1 MKRSRSHL
9 PPALHLGDGGRPL
22 PGTFSLDVGSRQPM
36 DCGSGEIGLP
46 STLAGGKGAS
56 YPSAS
61 AVQAPLLAG
70 STFRLAV
77 GNCLPGAEGRG
88 GESSGPQLPGILR
101 ASVRCSQSIR
111 RMASRVG
118 FISPQYFL
126 EGDKIQD
133 GDASL
138 CPRLSPPRRLGDLDR
153 SHGRILSHSYA
164 SGRPEMASF
173 PVGRSDL
180 PVSRTPFRAVSRTM
194 DFHHGGETGLC
205 TGEVPGYPSAGL
217 SGRLAHHEPVPERL
231 FAGYPDGSSR
241 IQLVGVLDQPGKVGA
256 DPVTDIHLS
265 GDVFRHGR
273 LDCPAFSEKGG
284 QAPSPDSLHFTSPD
298 GFHPLARLH
307 LGADGVYGS
316 SGFTGPGPQTSASV
330 RAEAVCGLSS
340 GGLGRPHPFAGMVP
354 VCDPSVVGH
363 GVGLQR
369 CSDRRAPPRPGP
381 LYRCVQ
387 GGLGGTYRSSDYF
400 RSVDDG
406 AVLVAH
412 QLAGARGSCSSS
424 GQVSALPVRQTC
436 SSVYRQHDSGG
447 VHQQAG
453 RLAVPVSLGE
463 GLRDPGVVL
472 SASYHDLGQVPSREA
487 EHFGGCAQSFRYSA
501 SVGVDDHSRGT
512 ASPLGPGPKA
522 SGGPFCHKVLK
533 EASGVRLAIPGP
545 SGMASERSGL
555 SLDGSGGVRLSSLSV
570 TQPSNPESGDGGAG
584 PSSSGRSSVAVAG
597 LVSRSSSARPR
608 APHSSR
614 TRARGTSAAPNRHS
628 TRGAQSSEAS
638 RVEVVR
644 DSLKR
649 SGASSLTLDL
659 VARSHRAS
667 TSSVYAS
674 HWKAWTAWCSARGVS
689 SVAPRSIQVA
699 NHLSFMSS
707 QGASVSSL
715 RVRRSAISATLKQ
728 IGRSVRVGGVIA
740 AVIKGAALKEAKARL
755 PAPKWDLFLILEFL
769 RSADFEP
776 LSEASLFNVTRKALF
791 LLLLATARRGSEVHA
806 LSGQPGDIS
815 FEPDGSASLRFR
827 PDFLAKNQS
836 PGQASPLVRVKA
848 LTSALAPD
856 DPDSVNCP
864 VRALRLYLARTQ
876 PIRSSSQKL
885 LFISLLTRRE
895 KDLSKV
901 TLARWVSSL
910 IKQAYEWSR
919 TKRGGVMP
927 SLPLDSARA
936 HETRAWASSLA
947 VLRSRRLEEVLTTA
961 YWRSEDVFINFYLR
975 DVTALRQDGS
985 RGLPAL
991 IAAGQFLSRT

>member
-22 PGTFSLDVGSRQPM
+22 PGTFSLDVGTRQPM
-36 DCGSGEIGLP
+36 DCGSGEFGLP

-101 ASVRCSQSIR
+101 ASGRCSQSIR

-164 SGRPEMASF
+164 SDRPEMASF

-180 PVSRTPFRAVSRTM
+180 PVSRTPFRAVSRTV

-256 DPVTDIHLS
+256 DLVTDIHLS

-284 QAPSPDSLHFTSPD
+284 QAPSSDSLHFTSPD

-316 SGFTGPGPQTSASV
+316 SGFTGPGPQMSASV

-354 VCDPSVVGH
+354 VCDPSVVAH

-387 GGLGGTYRSSDYF
+387 GGLGGTYRSSD
-400 RSVDDG
+400 
-406 AVLVAH
+406 
-412 QLAGARGSCSSS
+412 
-424 GQVSALPVRQTC
+424 
-436 SSVYRQHDSGG
+436 
-447 VHQQAG
+447 
-453 RLAVPVSLGE
+453 
-463 GLRDPGVVL
+463 
-472 SASYHDLGQVPSREA
+472 
-487 EHFGGCAQSFRYSA
+487 
-501 SVGVDDHSRGT
+501 
-512 ASPLGPGPKA
+512 
-522 SGGPFCHKVLK
+522 
-533 EASGVRLAIPGP
+533 
-545 SGMASERSGL
+545 
-555 SLDGSGGVRLSSLSV
+555 SSLSV

-597 LVSRSSSARPR
+597 LVSRSSSACPR

-715 RVRRSAISATLKQ
+715 RVRRSAISATLQQ

-848 LTSALAPD
+848 LTSALAPG

-910 IKQAYEWSR
+910 IKQAYEWRR